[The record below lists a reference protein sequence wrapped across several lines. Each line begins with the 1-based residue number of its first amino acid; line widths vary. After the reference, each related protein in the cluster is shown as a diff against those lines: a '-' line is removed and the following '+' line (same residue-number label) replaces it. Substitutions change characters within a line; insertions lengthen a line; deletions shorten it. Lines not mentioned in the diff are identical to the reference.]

1 MDELARA
8 EFIVMGH
15 VQGVGFRYFVY
26 QNAIMLNLKGYVRNL
41 MNGNVQVVV
50 EGSKDAIEQLRK
62 KLNQGP
68 LRSYVQSIEF
78 TYLDYK
84 NEFDG
89 FSIK

>member
-26 QNAIMLNLKGYVRNL
+26 QNAVMLNLKGYVSNL

-50 EGSKDAIEQLRK
+50 EGPKDAIEQLRK

-68 LRSYVQSIEF
+68 LHSYVQSIEF